1 LPRSINDRIDLGLE
15 YIELAPGFV
24 REVVDVYDK
33 WEGKENVP
41 MKAQELMM
49 VLEIEVS
56 RLYKLDIRS
65 QEPEKPKVRIKI
77 LRDTRLD

>member
-1 LPRSINDRIDLGLE
+1 MGLE

-24 REVVDVYDK
+24 REVVDVYDA
-33 WEGKENVP
+33 WEGKKDVP
-41 MKAQELMM
+41 MKVQELMM

-56 RLYKLDIRS
+56 RLYKPETRP
-65 QEPEKPKVRIKI
+65 QEPEKPKIRIKI